1 MPEVSNVCAGP
12 FGAFYDFYIERPW
25 LSRAIGRI
33 VWGVDLAP
41 LYASME
47 AVGRLPDGA
56 TVLDVPCGGGVA
68 LRALRPGQRVRW
80 IAVDIDE
87 TMLERFARRA
97 HERSPGL
104 EVELVQADMRELPL
118 GDASA
123 DLCLAYSG
131 LHMVA
136 EPQTAVAEIARCL
149 RPGGELVGS
158 TFLAE
163 GSRRQRRLL
172 GHGQDTGV
180 NGVCPPSEDLRRWLL
195 DAGIAAPTV
204 APERGFAVFAGR
216 RMAPADGA
224 PAA

>member
-25 LSRAIGRI
+25 LAGAIGRT

-41 LYASME
+41 LYASMA

-68 LRALRPGQRVRW
+68 LRALRPDQRVRW

-87 TMLERFARRA
+87 AMLARCERRA
-97 HERSPGL
+97 RERTPQAD
-104 EVELVQADMRELPL
+104 VELVAADMRELPL
-118 GDASA
+118 ADATA

-136 EPQTAVAEIARCL
+136 EPDVAIGEIVRCL
-149 RPGGELVGS
+149 KPGGELVGS

-172 GHGQDTGV
+172 GHGQDSGI
-180 NGVCPPSEDLRRWLL
+180 NGVCPPAGDLRRWLQ
-195 DAGIAAPTV
+195 DAGITDV
-204 APERGFAVFAGR
+204 SVTPEHGFAVFGGR
-216 RMAPADGA
+216 RA
-224 PAA
+224 